1 MPSIIIYTLFISIC
15 VKLLINKQTRNFFSF
30 TILIFIIFNP
40 AFIEN
45 CIIQGQ
51 IDIIPVFFVIL
62 SILTIIKGRFTNL
75 SLPFFTISILIK
87 FQMIAFFPV
96 IAGMLL
102 NKNHRKFLLKNV
114 LISIAVIIVVLFP
127 YYLVGNLWNII
138 KVGYLNASERY
149 KELSLSASS
158 IWIFHSNYGLDHNTP
173 IFSKYVNDFDLLK
186 YVTYKYVGMFLFS
199 ISSLILF
206 ARAYFTNN
214 KSEFLTLAWVA
225 NILFY
230 VFLTAMHERYIFYA
244 VPISLITSIY
254 NKKLFILSILMI
266 YIATINL
273 AIYLYGLGN
282 SVLLLRIN
290 CILLILSALYLIYD
304 IFKRALGQNI
314 K

>member
-1 MPSIIIYTLFISIC
+1 
-15 VKLLINKQTRNFFSF
+15 
-30 TILIFIIFNP
+30 
-40 AFIEN
+40 
-45 CIIQGQ
+45 
-51 IDIIPVFFVIL
+51 
-62 SILTIIKGRFTNL
+62 
-75 SLPFFTISILIK
+75 
-87 FQMIAFFPV
+87 
-96 IAGMLL
+96 
-102 NKNHRKFLLKNV
+102 
-114 LISIAVIIVVLFP
+114 
-127 YYLVGNLWNII
+127 
-138 KVGYLNASERY
+138 
-149 KELSLSASS
+149 
-158 IWIFHSNYGLDHNTP
+158 
-173 IFSKYVNDFDLLK
+173 
-186 YVTYKYVGMFLFS
+186 MFLFS